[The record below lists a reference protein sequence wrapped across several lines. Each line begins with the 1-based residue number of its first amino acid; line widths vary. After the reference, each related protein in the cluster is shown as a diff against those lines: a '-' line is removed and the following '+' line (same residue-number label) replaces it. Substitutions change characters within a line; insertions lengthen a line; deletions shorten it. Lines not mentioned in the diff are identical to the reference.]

1 MRKIGLLLVLLVM
14 VLASVFANGET
25 EAYPNESIN
34 VIVCK
39 GAGGPTDT
47 GLRYLMKFCEK
58 YDAKFKTTIE
68 NVSGANGLTGMAK
81 GAFAKPDGYT
91 LSAIVVELAIMQNIP
106 SYNAVVGTKDFRAV
120 SIFVCNPDL
129 ICVKAGKYKDIYDF
143 VDKMNADTKIGSAGT
158 YGIGDLCT
166 KALAEGWKKTYTPV
180 PYPDGDASALQ
191 ALLADNSE
199 IDAMVC
205 APSGALNSQVKA
217 GNVEILCVV
226 GDRHVENSSAPLITE
241 LKAGYALDLN
251 VNAWAGLA
259 VPKATPDDVF
269 NYLSTLCEKATND
282 PEFIKAV
289 NATGSIASAINGADA
304 EAFLLENAEFFAK
317 MLKGVK

>member
-1 MRKIGLLLVLLVM
+1 MRKVIASFLVM
-14 VLASVFANGET
+14 VLVLASVFAQGKSET
-25 EAYPNESIN
+25 YPSDKIN

-47 GLRYLMKFCEK
+47 GLRYLMKYCEK
-58 YDAKFKTTIE
+58 YDENFKTTIE
-68 NVSGANGLTGMAK
+68 NIGGANGLTGMAK

-106 SYNAVVGTKDFRAV
+106 SYNAVVGTEDFRAV

-129 ICVKAGKYKDIYDF
+129 VCVKAGKYKDIYDF

-158 YGIGDLCT
+158 YGIGDLAT
-166 KALAEGWKKTYTPV
+166 KALAEGWNKAYTPV
-180 PYPDGDASALQ
+180 PYPDGDAAALQ

-205 APSGALNSQVKA
+205 APSSALNSQIQA
-217 GNVEILCVV
+217 GNVEVLCVV
-226 GDRHVENSSAPLITE
+226 GDRHVENSNAPLISE

-259 VPKATPDDVF
+259 VPKATPDDIF
-269 NYLSTLCEKATND
+269 DYLSALCEKATND
-282 PEFIKAV
+282 PEFIKSV

-304 EAFLLENAEFFAK
+304 EAFLLENAEFYAK
-317 MLKGVK
+317 MLKDAK